1 MEEKKEVKQRKNKKT
16 KQVGNG
22 EMLPYYSERLGCWV
36 YQYYDTSHKRQTMKQ
51 RKKET
56 VKDFKARVTE
66 VKNSL
71 NNGTYISK
79 SNDTFISILEN
90 FVEQKY
96 KDGLVSTCTYNRD
109 LQTIAQIK
117 KVCINF
123 FEKPIQKI
131 TVLDIEKS
139 KEKMRDYSN
148 SVIDKIWILL
158 NKTFKIAMSR
168 KMMSWNIMDDIALSK
183 PISKKATKIIEALTI
198 KEQEHF
204 INILNTYEKGHKYRN
219 ILLLQLYT
227 GMRIGEVLA
236 LSVSDIDFNNNIIH
250 INKSLTRDENER
262 LILGEHTKTY
272 NRKTYID
279 KGERDFPITNVVKDI
294 LDNILSNNMTNI
306 KNMLFWD
313 YKNNSIIVPVEINSY
328 LGRINNKYKISSR
341 NLTSHVLRHT
351 FITRCRE
358 KGVDFSVIQ
367 KIVGHTQGSSITN
380 EIYTS
385 ISESFIQQELLKT
398 Y

>member
-219 ILLLQLYT
+219 ILLSLY
-227 GMRIGEVLA
+227 
-236 LSVSDIDFNNNIIH
+236 VSYH
-250 INKSLTRDENER
+250 I
-262 LILGEHTKTY
+262 
-272 NRKTYID
+272 
-279 KGERDFPITNVVKDI
+279 F
-294 LDNILSNNMTNI
+294 
-306 KNMLFWD
+306 
-313 YKNNSIIVPVEINSY
+313 
-328 LGRINNKYKISSR
+328 
-341 NLTSHVLRHT
+341 
-351 FITRCRE
+351 
-358 KGVDFSVIQ
+358 
-367 KIVGHTQGSSITN
+367 
-380 EIYTS
+380 
-385 ISESFIQQELLKT
+385 
-398 Y
+398 